1 MQSEKNAGDKQDKHD
16 ETNQQLKLLNADK
29 NTLSILTVM
38 STLHDRQQ

>member
-1 MQSEKNAGDKQDKHD
+1 MNAGDKQDMHD
-16 ETNQQLKLLNADK
+16 ETNQQLEPLNAGE